1 MGFAA
6 VVVVRGG
13 TKEGCREGTSGEALA
28 RPLL

>member
-6 VVVVRGG
+6 IVVVRGG
-13 TKEGCREGTSGEALA
+13 MEEGCREGTSGEAPA